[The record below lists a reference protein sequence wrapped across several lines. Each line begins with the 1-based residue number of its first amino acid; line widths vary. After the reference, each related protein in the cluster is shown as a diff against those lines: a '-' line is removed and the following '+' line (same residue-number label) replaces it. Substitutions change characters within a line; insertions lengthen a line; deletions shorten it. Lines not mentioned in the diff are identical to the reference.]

1 MASHTAW
8 DPSARRTRR
17 FKSPTAAAARLG
29 TRRPA
34 ARQLRLVESPA
45 PSGCRFSLP
54 ARWMVR
60 TAARA
65 DNICSADGRTGR
77 SRQAG
82 WSWTSTASLCGGA
95 TQQTGWPWM
104 EQCSATA
111 CSVWRRFGRGGLSE
125 EQGGSLH
132 FIVRGAQEIR
142 KSKHCP
148 STSRGL
154 LVVLPESPGTGRGST
169 LPILLLMSQAG
180 GATPR

>member
-8 DPSARRTRR
+8 DPSARRARR
-17 FKSPTAAAARLG
+17 FKSPTAAARPRI
-29 TRRPA
+29 RRPA

-54 ARWMVR
+54 DGWCVLRRARITSAPR
-60 TAARA
+60 TEGQ
-65 DNICSADGRTGR
+65 DGRG
-77 SRQAG
+77 RQAG
-82 WSWTSTASLCGGA
+82 VGPAQLRSAAPRNKLAGHGWS
-95 TQQTGWPWM
+95 
-104 EQCSATA
+104 SATA
-111 CSVWRRFGRGGLSE
+111 CSVWRLFGRGGLSE

-169 LPILLLMSQAG
+169 LPILLLISQAG